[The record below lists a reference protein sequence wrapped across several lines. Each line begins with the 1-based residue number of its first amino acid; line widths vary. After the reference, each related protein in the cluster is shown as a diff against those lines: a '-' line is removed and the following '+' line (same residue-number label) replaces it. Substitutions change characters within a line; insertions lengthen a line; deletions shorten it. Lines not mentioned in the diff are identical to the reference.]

1 MHSRAIPGFSLLELL
16 IVVAVIGIVSAFALP
31 AYRGYIETAQMSRV
45 NSAYEYAVRLTRDE
59 ITKDT
64 TRVAIGLVSTL
75 PTTSAGW
82 IERFDPG
89 GKTLA
94 PGGGPAYIDERSG
107 RRFLKAEGT
116 TGAIHI
122 RYNSRRQRLDVG
134 RPAYAKL
141 KAYRARIFR
150 DSMKTKSF
158 N

>member
-1 MHSRAIPGFSLLELL
+1 MPPRTMRGFSLIELL
-16 IVVAVIGIVSAFALP
+16 IVIAVIGLVSAVALP

-45 NSAYEYAVRLTRDE
+45 NAGYEYAVRLARE
-59 ITKDT
+59 EFAKDS
-64 TRVAIGLVSTL
+64 TRVTLGLISNL
-75 PTTSAGW
+75 PTNTAGW

-89 GKTLA
+89 GISKA

-107 RRFLKAEGT
+107 RRFLKAEET

-141 KAYRARIFR
+141 EASRARIFR
-150 DSMKTKSF
+150 DSIETTSF
-158 N
+158 P